1 MNQPNDETMD
11 VMLHTLRA
19 LTLSLAAA
27 SRLDLAVL
35 SRSLEELAGHAGMH
49 PQATQLLR
57 DLAAGTHALAC
68 AAAAHSADGASSEH
82 GSTR

>member
-1 MNQPNDETMD
+1 MSQRSEETME

-68 AAAAHSADGASSEH
+68 AAAAHSPAGANSEH

>member
-1 MNQPNDETMD
+1 MTQPNEETLD

-35 SRSLEELAGHAGMH
+35 SRSLEELAGHDGMH

-68 AAAAHSADGASSEH
+68 AAHAHQVDGV
-82 GSTR
+82 STEDGPSR